1 MTQPA
6 PVDQSRL
13 EALYAAVEIAKIN
26 ASQNLATASQVV
38 EDARTIHAFL
48 ASSQAC
54 GPTEG

>member
-38 EDARTIHAFL
+38 EDARTIHTFL
-48 ASSQAC
+48 SS
-54 GPTEG
+54 GPTSSPTES

>member
-6 PVDQSRL
+6 PVDEARL

-38 EDARTIHAFL
+38 EDARTIHTFL
-48 ASSQAC
+48 SSSQAC
-54 GPTEG
+54 GPAEG